1 MTTGNTCVGWS
12 HISQKVGQ
20 LLPCDNMIRVGVLA
34 VSTELIGKDVGNIEA
49 ASIQL
54 ERYYILMATGLRE
67 LDLSYG
73 EASALVDCLNL
84 GNYMESV
91 VGS

>member
-54 ERYYILMATGLRE
+54 ERYYILMAT
-67 LDLSYG
+67 
-73 EASALVDCLNL
+73 A
-84 GNYMESV
+84 
-91 VGS
+91 